1 MIFFALAD
9 YKSHGNDKCKNLRN
23 RHCPP
28 NSVYAENDWQYQN
41 ANAFEKQ
48 CAQKRNE
55 GGNRA
60 VIERSKN
67 AEAKI
72 LNPAS
77 KNEQEKILKARTVSS

>member
-9 YKSHGNDKCKNLRN
+9 YKSHGNDKCKISATVIAHQIPFMPKTIGNTKTQMLWKS
-23 RHCPP
+23 
-28 NSVYAENDWQYQN
+28 SVRKNEMRAETVPLLS
-41 ANAFEKQ
+41 
-48 CAQKRNE
+48 
-55 GGNRA
+55 A
-60 VIERSKN
+60 VKN

>member
-41 ANAFEKQ
+41 ANALEKQ
-48 CAQKRNE
+48 CAQNE
-55 GGNRA
+55 MRA
-60 VIERSKN
+60 ETVPLLSAVKN